1 MNGMLRWAAG
11 VVIAASIGVGM
22 FVLAARSGW
31 LTPDDA
37 TLRTRYALPESRFMD
52 IDGQSI
58 HYTDQGQGEAVVLVH
73 GSFGSLR
80 MWQDWVQALTP
91 GYRVIRFDRPPMGL
105 SGRSLA
111 GDYGTDREMRIID
124 ALTRELGVE
133 RFALVGTS
141 SAGVSTAGYA
151 AAHPERVSALVLS
164 NVAVGPFDMHLDR
177 LSGWFRTVLWI
188 DARLGGWH
196 LQEFWRQVMS
206 SNFHDPRRL
215 SPELVREW
223 TELNNRAQRMPPGP
237 GSENPVAALSRTPV
251 DLPRIV
257 APTLLLWS
265 ADDHELPVETVG
277 RKGLALLGST
287 RKSLEIVERCG
298 HMMPLE
304 CGPQS
309 AARALAFLGSL
320 RDAALAPV
328 EPQRDTTSTG
338 R

>member
-1 MNGMLRWAAG
+1 MLRWIVGVATAAVVATG
-11 VVIAASIGVGM
+11 AFVIAARG
-22 FVLAARSGW
+22 GW

-37 TLRTRYALPESRFMD
+37 TLRARYGLPESRFMD

-58 HYTDQGQGEAVVLVH
+58 HYTDQGQGDAVVLVH

-80 MWQDWVQALTP
+80 MWQDWVRALAP
-91 GYRVIRFDRPPMGL
+91 QYRVIRFDRPPMGL
-105 SGRSLA
+105 SGHSPT
-111 GDYGTDREMRIID
+111 GDYGTEREMQIID
-124 ALTRELGVE
+124 ALTRRLGVE

-164 NVAVGPFDMHLDR
+164 NIAVGAFDMDVGR
-177 LSGWFRTVLWI
+177 LSGWFRLVLRVDGW
-188 DARLGGWH
+188 LGGWH
-196 LQEFWRQVMS
+196 LQEFWRQVMTN
-206 SNFHDPRRL
+206 NFHDPGRL

-223 TELNNRAQRMPPGP
+223 TDLNNRAQRMPPGP
-237 GSENPVAALSRTPV
+237 QSENPGAALARTPS

-265 ADDHELPVETVG
+265 ANDHELPVETVG
-277 RKGLALLGST
+277 RKGLELLGSS
-287 RKSLEIVERCG
+287 RKSLEIVEDCG

-309 AARALAFLGSL
+309 AARALAFLDSVRAGT
-320 RDAALAPV
+320 PGT
-328 EPQRDTTSTG
+328 QRETTSIG